1 MWVTK
6 EKEEVKK
13 SRKVFEE
20 EWLKTQNLINL
31 TQKDQENMKKFLF
44 VD

>member
-13 SRKVFEE
+13 TRKVFEE
-20 EWLKTQNLINL
+20 EWKKTEKIMAI
-31 TQKDQENMKKFLF
+31 T
-44 VD
+44 